1 MASGSTT
8 PGPAAASDSAARLRD
23 LERRLSRRAR
33 ELEAQR
39 DSRCVFTHAYS
50 LMTRRIAEE
59 APGSGVDEEWI
70 TDLAEA
76 FAAHYFAALDA
87 DEASLSPAW
96 RRAFEAMRDK
106 RTSVLEDLVFAMAVH
121 IMHDLPLALGD
132 LSPPEGPE
140 PKHIFDFHAVND
152 MMASSIDLIQR
163 ATTHRYAPYIG
174 WLDQLGERFD
184 ELLTDYGIRMSRG
197 LAWYNAI
204 RLADPRSA
212 AKTRESI
219 ERSPTIVID
228 DIVNPSAA
236 SLRILFRLLRW
247 IVSFLRVW
255 PHPSV
260 QRGMDLPEPPRS
272 AVEPEKKASP

>member
-1 MASGSTT
+1 MASGPTT
-8 PGPAAASDSAARLRD
+8 SRPVAPTDPAARLHA
-23 LERRLSRRAR
+23 LERRLARRAR
-33 ELEAQR
+33 ELEAER

-59 APGSGVDEEWI
+59 APGAEVDEAWVA
-70 TDLAEA
+70 DLAEA
-76 FAAHYFAALDA
+76 FAGRYFAALDA
-87 DEASLSPAW
+87 DEASLGPAW

-106 RTSVLEDLVFAMAVH
+106 RTSVLEDLIFAMAVH

-132 LSPPEGPE
+132 LEPEGPGAE
-140 PKHIFDFHAVND
+140 HVFDFHAVND

-184 ELLTDYGIRMSRG
+184 ELLTNHGIRMARG

-212 AKTRESI
+212 AATARSI
-219 ERSPTIVID
+219 ERSPTVLIE
-228 DIVNPSAA
+228 DIVSPRAA
-236 SLRILFRLLRW
+236 SVRLLLRILRW
-247 IVSFLRVW
+247 LVSFLRVW
-255 PHPSV
+255 PEPSV
-260 QRGMDLPEPPRS
+260 ERGMDLRQRQM
-272 AVEPEKKASP
+272 